1 MIQVEKLCFSYA
13 NHDVLR
19 NVSFSTQGGDFL
31 SILGPNGVG
40 KSTLFRCI
48 LGLLK
53 PSSGSILL
61 DGKPIA
67 QYSSVQL
74 ARHIAYIPQS
84 HNPVFNFSVQDMVLM
99 GTTAQMGQF
108 SLPGK
113 EQQEQVACALER
125 LGIAHLRDRGYGSI
139 SGGERQLAL
148 IARGIAQKAKILV
161 LDEPCANLDFGN
173 RIRVMQTLQ
182 NLVQDGYCVVQ
193 STHDPDQAYLYST
206 RILALQ
212 GGQVLACGEP
222 KEVYT
227 SQLVSSLYGVEVE
240 VCQVHEVR
248 VAVPVG
254 AGIKGENDEKG

>member
-1 MIQVEKLCFSYA
+1 MHFGLAKAKLRF
-13 NHDVLR
+13 N
-19 NVSFSTQGGDFL
+19 F
-31 SILGPNGVG
+31 
-40 KSTLFRCI
+40 
-48 LGLLK
+48 
-53 PSSGSILL
+53 L
-61 DGKPIA
+61 DGRDIC

-113 EQQEQVACALER
+113 EQQEQVEFALER

-227 SQLVSSLYGVEVE
+227 SQLVSSLYGVNVD
-240 VCQVHEVR
+240 VCSVNGVR

-254 AGIKGENDEKG
+254 AGIKGGNDEKG

>member
-1 MIQVEKLCFSYA
+1 MFSYA

-61 DGKPIA
+61 DGKPID

-113 EQQEQVACALER
+113 EPQEQVACALER

-139 SGGERQLAL
+139 SG
-148 IARGIAQKAKILV
+148 
-161 LDEPCANLDFGN
+161 
-173 RIRVMQTLQ
+173 
-182 NLVQDGYCVVQ
+182 
-193 STHDPDQAYLYST
+193 
-206 RILALQ
+206 
-212 GGQVLACGEP
+212 GEP